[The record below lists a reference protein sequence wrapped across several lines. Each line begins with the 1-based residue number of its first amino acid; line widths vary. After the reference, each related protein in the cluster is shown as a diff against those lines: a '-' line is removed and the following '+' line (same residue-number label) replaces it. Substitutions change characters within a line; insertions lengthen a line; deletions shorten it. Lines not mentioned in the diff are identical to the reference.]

1 MAFWNN
7 YKVAN
12 EICSQ
17 YGKLIG
23 TSNKGISV
31 YKKVVQGVIPKGH
44 KGAEQPYTQEIIS
57 SFRTGAKE
65 PFKVVDRNIYS
76 NNEIFTNV
84 VNRETGAGN
93 RISHGTSYSN
103 DVKGNHLRNIKTNN
117 GEIQE
122 IIEVN
127 SGTNILS
134 GDKYTRFVREHEFR
148 PGHGYGDLKVDKCLR
163 NGKPTYLKISA
174 HGYEMPN
181 GTKVNGTWAKK
192 LNSDGKWELDRHTCG
207 WFCKNPKTYIYQN
220 DKGKIVVERLADP
233 TFSFALVPKYIVGSN
248 GKLVKTNETV
258 PRKHPLTPPIYF

>member
-23 TSNKGISV
+23 TSKNGISV
-31 YKKVVQGVIPKGH
+31 YKKIVQGVIPKGH
-44 KGAEQPYTQEIIS
+44 QGAGQPYTQEIIS

-76 NNEIFTNV
+76 NNEILTNV
-84 VNRETGAGN
+84 INMDTGAGN
-93 RISHGTSYSN
+93 RISHGISNSYGKKYN
-103 DVKGNHLRNIKTNN
+103 TLCNVKTNN

-122 IIEVN
+122 IIGVN
-127 SGTNILS
+127 SGNGFSTI
-134 GDKYTRFVREHEFR
+134 VRERDFR
-148 PGHGYGDLKVDKCLR
+148 PGNGYGDLKVNKHLR
-163 NGKPTYLKISA
+163 NGKPEYLKISA
-174 HGYEMPN
+174 YGYMMPN

-207 WFCKNPKTYIYQN
+207 WFCNNPRTYIYQN
-220 DKGKIVVERLADP
+220 DKGKNVVERLADP
-233 TFSFALVPKYIVGSN
+233 VFSYARVPKYIVGPN
-248 GKLVKTNETV
+248 GKLVKTNEMV
-258 PRKHPLTPPIYF
+258 PRKHPLTPPINF